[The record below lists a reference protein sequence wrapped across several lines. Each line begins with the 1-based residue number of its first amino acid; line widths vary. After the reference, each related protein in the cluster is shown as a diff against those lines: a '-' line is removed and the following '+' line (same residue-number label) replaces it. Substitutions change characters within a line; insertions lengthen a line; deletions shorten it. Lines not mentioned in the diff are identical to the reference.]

1 LGWIFV
7 RRQLALDDP
16 LIDLRLFGK
25 PAFTASVATYGL
37 TIFVLFGG
45 FFYLPQY
52 LQLVR
57 GLSPLEAGLWSIPS
71 SLAFVAGAMAT
82 PALGRKVRPAVAMAA
97 GLAFSALGYIV
108 ITRIDTGTAFLT
120 YMVGSVIFS
129 LGVSPVFTLT
139 NDVIIGSAPPERAG
153 AAAGISETSA
163 ELGGALGIAVFGSI
177 GVAVYRRLL
186 SDDALSGVPG
196 QVVEGARDTLGG
208 AIALASELPPEAA
221 AQLLDAAR
229 DAFLAG
235 LRFCAIISM
244 IGSLALAL
252 FVLARLGHVP
262 RSKPSPE
269 AGGAA
274 PGSALPSES

>member
-1 LGWIFV
+1 
-7 RRQLALDDP
+7 
-16 LIDLRLFGK
+16 
-25 PAFTASVATYGL
+25 
-37 TIFVLFGG
+37 
-45 FFYLPQY
+45 
-52 LQLVR
+52 
-57 GLSPLEAGLWSIPS
+57 
-71 SLAFVAGAMAT
+71 
-82 PALGRKVRPAVAMAA
+82 
-97 GLAFSALGYIV
+97 
-108 ITRIDTGTAFLT
+108 
-120 YMVGSVIFS
+120 MVGSVIFS

-186 SDDALSGVPG
+186 SGEALGAVPA
-196 QVVEGARDTLGG
+196 QVAEGARDTLGG

-244 IGSLALAL
+244 VGSLAMAL

-262 RSKPSPE
+262 RSKPSTE